1 MILVTGSTG
10 TTGGEVA
17 KQLIAAGHKPRL
29 LVRSPEKAKQFE
41 GKAELV
47 KGDLSDAASLTAAF
61 KGIEKLYLVSA
72 GLDGPAQEA
81 KAIDAAKAAGV
92 KHVVKLSV
100 IGAEYEMISF
110 GKWHR
115 ASEKKLEASGL
126 AWTFV
131 RPGNFMSNA
140 MMWAGSI
147 KKDGAVYAPV
157 GEGKTANIDPAD
169 IGAVAVKALT
179 TSGHEG
185 KAYTITGPVALT
197 MQEQLDIIGKRIGKS
212 LKFIDV
218 PPEAAKKS
226 MLEMH
231 MPEGYVNALL
241 ELYAVMK
248 ANQASMVTNV
258 VEEVTGRKAAT
269 FESWVDRHA
278 GVFG

>member
-1 MILVTGSTG
+1 M
-10 TTGGEVA
+10 A

-157 GEGKTANIDPAD
+157 GEGKTASIDPAD

-179 TSGHEG
+179 ASGHEG

>member
-179 TSGHEG
+179 SSGHEG

-226 MLEMH
+226 MLEMG
-231 MPEGYVNALL
+231 MPEGYVNALI

-248 ANQASMVTNV
+248 ANQASLVTNV

-269 FESWVDRHA
+269 FESWVERHA
-278 GVFG
+278 GIFG

>member
-147 KKDGAVYAPV
+147 KKDGAVSAPV
-157 GEGKTANIDPAD
+157 GEGKTANIDPVD

-179 TSGHEG
+179 SSGHEG

-231 MPEGYVNALL
+231 MPEGYVNALI

-278 GVFG
+278 GIFG